1 MKSTVL
7 IGGRQ
12 TLVLTLRVDSG
23 AHKVLDAY
31 TRDFDRILETQENA
45 FIGAVLGRHPDDVL
59 ALIPDLT
66 FGDFIALA
74 TCDGRSQCAF
84 SRSVGAHDSVDF
96 AFVDAQIQSFQD
108 FLASDGDV

>member
-7 IGGRQ
+7 IGGSPWYSRFE
-12 TLVLTLRVDSG
+12 LV
-23 AHKVLDAY
+23 
-31 TRDFDRILETQENA
+31 
-45 FIGAVLGRHPDDVL
+45 GAVLGRHPNDVL
-59 ALIPDLT
+59 ALVPDLT

-74 TCDGRSQCAF
+74 TCDGRGQRTF
-84 SRSVGAHDSVDF
+84 SRSIRAHDSVDF